1 MVEEVEDEDD
11 RDGRRGDDDND
22 EDEDEE
28 EDDHDDRK
36 ESHDY
41 VVDEEKDDHDDM
53 EVSHGYVVE
62 KAEDDDKEVEDSD
75 DKGEEDTHVKIAT
88 PTNLPLLLDRERE
101 SSDSGEEARPR
112 KSTELRRSTRA
123 KSSTIKSLWMEFQAA
138 SRMKKPKEE
147 RDIFFTLISY
157 RPKNEEEGKIVI
169 KMFDEDIDRQQLF
182 FLSGVNRVNN
192 RVFNLVCKAV
202 MEDMKT
208 KLWPGKRHIF
218 NVDFMIRI

>member
-88 PTNLPLLLDRERE
+88 PTNLPLLLDREWE
-101 SSDSGEEARPR
+101 SRV
-112 KSTELRRSTRA
+112 T
-123 KSSTIKSLWMEFQAA
+123 AA

-157 RPKNEEEGKIVI
+157 RPKNEEEEKVGIFWTVI

-182 FLSGVNRVNN
+182 FLSRVNRVL
-192 RVFNLVCKAV
+192 NLVCKAV

-218 NVDFMIRI
+218 NVDFMMRI